1 MIVIRNGQRISYLSL
16 CRFSTRSLSTQ
27 QFQKTPLLLVV
38 RPKVAA
44 RPKMSS
50 SPPEIVPQQPL
61 DALLLNKTDTEQDM
75 FLTKY
80 PTYDGRD
87 ILIAILDTGVDPSLP
102 GMQVT
107 TTGERKM
114 FDVIDCSGAG
124 DVDTSATRTVKDKII
139 EGLSGRKLTI
149 PDKWNN
155 PTGVYHV
162 GLKPIF
168 ELYTKGVKTRVVSER
183 KEDVVGPS
191 HNLAAAEALKE
202 LTEHEKNV
210 GGTSEKITDKWARE
224 DLACK
229 VDFLKSMASVSDVGP
244 VADVVTWHDG
254 EVWRVCL
261 DTSFRG
267 RLGICNVLGTFRETG
282 DYACLTDKDSVV
294 YTVRVSPDGNLTE
307 IVVPSGSHGSHVAG
321 IAAANYPDNPQKNGL
336 APGAKILSLNIGDHR
351 LAAMETGQ
359 AMTRAFN
366 MCAELKV
373 DVINM
378 SFGEG
383 THLPDVGR
391 VIEEARRLIDR
402 KDVIYVCSAGNQGP
416 ALSTVGAPG
425 GTTTGVIGIG
435 AYLTAES
442 ADTLYGVYKPVD
454 SNIYPWSSR
463 GPCQDGKLG
472 VSLVAPAAA
481 FAGVPQ
487 YCRQSMQMMNGTS
500 MSSPNAAGNV
510 ACMLSGLKQQ
520 NLKWT
525 PYTVRMAL
533 ENTAYPLPQIDA
545 FSQGQGMIKIASAF
559 EKLSEILT
567 NKVFPP
573 RLTHFDVKVANHC
586 KKAKGIYIREPN
598 MNGPQEFTVGVEPI
612 FQNHQADNNLPAI
625 GFEKQVILQSTAP
638 WVSHPQT
645 MFVIAQER
653 PIVVT
658 VDASKAPKGASYAE
672 IVGIDTA
679 DPALG
684 PIFRIPVS
692 VIVPETVAV
701 DQYTSKLV
709 GKSGVT
715 ERRFVQIPSW
725 ATSAKITLKST
736 NKDEMDRF
744 TLHTVYIE
752 DDKCSRN
759 TETQKI
765 QGPIGNE
772 WSKSIAVQG
781 GKTLEAC
788 VVRAWSRGKTPVDVD
803 MIIDFFGVKKPNS
816 ISLVHGSANTPIRI
830 QAAPTKGIDI
840 APTISLTSLVLS
852 LKPQSAKVEPLGPR
866 DLFLTSGLQIN
877 RLLLTY
883 QLKVA
888 KASEVQLELSGLT
901 PYLYESPVDCVL
913 FQIFGA
919 SKSYVSAASSYPD
932 RWGQKL
938 EKGEYTIQA
947 QVRYPDDQV
956 LQGMKE
962 LPLLVRVKLAS
973 KVSVDLAAS
982 ASEATL
988 GKENKFAGKAL
999 LPNQEMTVYAMSVAD
1014 DKLPKGIAPT
1024 SGSFLV
1030 GTFSALKDSD
1040 LSAVDKSQVIYYL
1053 SEYSSRATKGLSMVT
1068 SKKEKNQKEEMTE
1081 AVRDLEVSWVQKL
1094 TDEKAAK
1101 EFFEAC
1107 LQKYPDHLPLLQ
1119 NRVKQLMQVK
1129 LSDQTPEN
1137 VQKIIELCGK
1147 IIEITKPSEV
1157 LQFLSVKQEHDDD
1170 LLTVD
1175 KWLAVTGG
1183 NESQR
1188 KDVAKLTP
1196 MFTER
1201 KNATIL
1207 ALQALASLEQDLEMR
1222 KSTENIPASMRFGG
1236 VTPLIFGGKQGEVIV
1251 KKSDSLESLKT
1262 KADQIDAVVAEEL
1275 KKLDENWT
1283 GSQFYVKLLI
1293 WLAADDSKTALI
1305 SAKHAAALGQ
1315 FGRCAKLLN
1324 KAGEEL
1330 KSSAT
1335 DSQSVDT
1342 ALAEV
1347 CDNLEWNHLSTHFKN
1362 LALIKNRASFR
1373 LF

>member
-1 MIVIRNGQRISYLSL
+1 MIVIRNGQRISYLSF
-16 CRFSTRSLSTQ
+16 CRFSTRSLSIQ
-27 QFQKTPLLLVV
+27 HFQKTPLLLAV
-38 RPKVAA
+38 RPKVAS
-44 RPKMSS
+44 RLKMTS

-75 FLTKY
+75 FLAKY

-114 FDVIDCSGAG
+114 LDVIDCSGAG
-124 DVDTSATRTVKDKII
+124 DVDTSTTRTIKDKVI

-149 PDKWNN
+149 PDKWSC
-155 PTGVYHV
+155 PTGVFHV

-168 ELYTKGVKTRVVSER
+168 ELYTKGVKSRVISER
-183 KEDVVGPS
+183 KEDVVNPS
-191 HNLAAAEALKE
+191 HNLCAAEALKQ
-202 LTEHEKNV
+202 LTEHEKQV
-210 GGTSEKITDKWARE
+210 GGTSDKISDKWDRE

-254 EVWRVCL
+254 ESWNVCI

-267 RLGICNVLGTFRETG
+267 RLGMCNVLGTFRETG
-282 DYACLTDKDSVV
+282 DYAYLTDKDSVV

-307 IVVPSGSHGSHVAG
+307 IVVPSGAHGSHVAG

-351 LAAMETGQ
+351 LGAMETGQ

-366 MCAELKV
+366 LCAELKV

-425 GTTTGVIGIG
+425 GTTTGVFGIG

-481 FAGVPQ
+481 FAGIPQ

-533 ENTAYPLPQIDA
+533 ENTAYPLPQIDS
-545 FSQGQGMIKIASAF
+545 FSQGQGMIKIATAF
-559 EKLSEILT
+559 EKLSEILV
-567 NKVFPP
+567 NKMFPP
-573 RLTHFDVKVANHC
+573 RLTHFEVKVSDHC
-586 KKAKGIYIREPN
+586 KKSKGIYIREPN
-598 MNGPQEFTVGVEPI
+598 WNGPQEFTIGVEPI
-612 FQNHQADNNLPAI
+612 FQNHQVDNNLPAI
-625 GFEKQVILQSTAP
+625 SFEKQIILQSTAP

-645 MFVIAQER
+645 MFVVAQER
-653 PIVVT
+653 TMVVT
-658 VDASKAPKGASYAE
+658 IDAAKAPKGASYTE

-679 DPALG
+679 DPSMG
-684 PIFRIPVS
+684 PIFRIPIT
-692 VIVPETVAV
+692 VIIPEKV
-701 DQYTSKLV
+701 DVDHFTSKIV
-709 GKSGVT
+709 GKSGVS
-715 ERRFVQIPSW
+715 ERRFVQVPSW
-725 ATSAKITLKST
+725 ATSAKITLKSS

-772 WSKSIAVQG
+772 WSKSITVQG

-788 VVRAWSRGKTPVDVD
+788 VVRPWSRGKRPVDVD
-803 MIIDFFGVKKPNS
+803 MIIDFFGVQKPSS
-816 ISLVHGSANTPIRI
+816 IALIHGATSCPIRI
-830 QAAPTKGIDI
+830 QAGPSKGIDI
-840 APTISLTSLVLS
+840 SPAISLKSLVVS
-852 LKPQSAKVEPLGPR
+852 LKPQSAKVEALGTR
-866 DLFLTSGLQIN
+866 DLFLTSGLQVN
-877 RLLLTY
+877 RLLLNY
-883 QLKVA
+883 QLKVQ
-888 KASEVQLELSGLT
+888 KSSEVQLQFAGLT
-901 PYLYESPVDCVL
+901 SYLYESPVDCVL

-919 SKSYVSAASSYPD
+919 NKSYVGAASSYPD
-932 RWGQKL
+932 RWTQKL

-947 QVRYPDDQV
+947 QIRHPDEQV
-956 LQGMKE
+956 LQGLKE
-962 LPLLVRVKLAS
+962 IPLLVHSKLGS
-973 KVSVDLAAS
+973 KVTVDLAAT
-982 ASEATL
+982 ASDATL
-988 GKENKFAGKAL
+988 GKESKFSGKAL
-999 LPNQEMTVYAMSVAD
+999 LPNQEMTFYAMSVAD
-1014 DKLPKGIAPT
+1014 DKLPKNITPT
-1024 SGSFLV
+1024 SGSFLT

-1040 LSAVDKSQVIYYL
+1040 LSAVDKSEVIYYL
-1053 SEYSSRATKGLSMVT
+1053 SEYSTRAAKGLSMVT
-1068 SKKEKNQKEEMTE
+1068 TKKDKIQKDEMTE
-1081 AVRDLEVSWVQKL
+1081 AIRDLEVSWVQKL

-1101 EFFEAC
+1101 EFFDTC

-1119 NRVKQLMQVK
+1119 NRVKQLMQTK
-1129 LSDQTPEN
+1129 LSDQTTES
-1137 VQKIIELCGK
+1137 VQKVIELCAK
-1147 IIEITKPSEV
+1147 ILDVTKPTEV

-1170 LLTVD
+1170 ILTVE

-1183 NESQR
+1183 TEEQR
-1188 KDVAKLTP
+1188 KDAVKVVSS
-1196 MFTER
+1196 FNDR
-1201 KNATIL
+1201 KSATIL
-1207 ALQALASLEQDLEMR
+1207 ALQALASLEQDLGMR
-1222 KSTENIPASMRFGG
+1222 KSTQNVPASFRFGG
-1236 VTPLIFGGKQGEVIV
+1236 VTPLIFGGKQGEVIN
-1251 KKSDSLESLKT
+1251 KKSDSFDALKT
-1262 KADQIDAVVAEEL
+1262 KAEQIDAVVSEEL
-1275 KKLDENWT
+1275 KKLDVNWT
-1283 GSQFYVKLLI
+1283 GNQFYVKLLV

-1324 KAGEEL
+1324 KAGDEL
-1330 KSSAT
+1330 KASAT
-1335 DSQSVDT
+1335 DSQAVDST
-1342 ALAEV
+1342 LAEV
-1347 CDNLEWNHLSTHFKN
+1347 CENQEWNHLSTYFKN
-1362 LALIKNRASFR
+1362 LALIKNRISFR

>member
-1 MIVIRNGQRISYLSL
+1 M
-16 CRFSTRSLSTQ
+16 T
-27 QFQKTPLLLVV
+27 
-38 RPKVAA
+38 
-44 RPKMSS
+44 S

-61 DALLLNKTDTEQDM
+61 DALLLNKTDTEQEI

-80 PTYDGRD
+80 PNYDGRD

-124 DVDTSATRTVKDKII
+124 DVDTSITRTVKDGVI
-139 EGLSGRKLTI
+139 EGISGRKLAI
-149 PDKWNN
+149 PEKWKC
-155 PTGVYHV
+155 PTGQYHV

-168 ELYTKGVKTRVVSER
+168 ELYTKGVKSRVISER

-191 HNLAAAEALKE
+191 HNIAASEALKQ
-202 LTEHEKNV
+202 LTEHEKVV
-210 GGTSEKITDKWARE
+210 GGTSEKTSDKWARE
-224 DLACK
+224 DFACK
-229 VDFLKSMASVSDVGP
+229 VDFLKSMASVADVGP

-254 EVWRVCL
+254 EMWRVCI

-267 RLGICNVLGTFRETG
+267 RLGLGNVLGTFRETG
-282 DYACLTDKDSVV
+282 DYAYLTNKDSVV

-307 IVVPSGSHGSHVAG
+307 IVVPSGAHGSHVAG

-351 LAAMETGQ
+351 LGAMETGQ

-366 MCAELKV
+366 MCAELNV
-373 DVINM
+373 DIINM

-391 VIEEARRLIDR
+391 VIEEARRLINR
-402 KDVIYVCSAGNQGP
+402 RGVIYVCSAGNQGP

-435 AYLTAES
+435 AYLTSES
-442 ADTLYGVYKPVD
+442 ADTLYGVYKPVE
-454 SNIYPWSSR
+454 SSIYPWSSR

-510 ACMLSGLKQQ
+510 ACMLSGLKQN

-533 ENTAYPLPQIDA
+533 ENTAYMLPHIES
-545 FSQGQGMIKIASAF
+545 FSQGQGMIKIATAY
-559 EKLSEILT
+559 EKLSEILV

-573 RLTHFDVKVANHC
+573 RLTHFEINVSNHC
-586 KKAKGIYIREPN
+586 KKSKGVYVREPN
-598 MNGPQEFTVGVEPI
+598 WNGPQEFTIGVEPI
-612 FQNHQADNNLPAI
+612 FQNHLSDNNLPAI
-625 GFEKQVILQSTAP
+625 SFEKQIILQSTAP

-645 MFVIAQER
+645 MFVVAQER
-653 PIVVT
+653 TMVVT
-658 VDASKAPKGASYAE
+658 VDASKAPKGANYTE

-679 DPALG
+679 DPSLG
-684 PIFRIPVS
+684 PIFRIPVT
-692 VIVPETVAV
+692 VINPEKVAV
-701 DQYTSKLV
+701 DQYTSRLV

-715 ERRFVQIPSW
+715 ERRFVEVPSW
-725 ATSAKITLKST
+725 ATSAKITLRST

-772 WSKSIAVQG
+772 WSKSITVQG

-788 VVRAWSRGKTPVDVD
+788 VVRAWSRGKNPVDVD
-803 MIIDFFGVKKPNS
+803 MTIDFFGVKKPTS
-816 ISLVHGSANTPIRI
+816 ISLIHGATNTPIRF
-830 QAAPTKGIDI
+830 QAAPTKSIDVS
-840 APTISLTSLVLS
+840 PSISLKSLVVS

-866 DLFLTSGLQIN
+866 DMFLTSGLQIN

-883 QLKVA
+883 QLKVQ
-888 KASEVQLELSGLT
+888 KPSEVQLQLAGLT

-919 SKSYVSAASSYPD
+919 NKSFVGASSSYPD
-932 RWGQKL
+932 RWTQKL
-938 EKGEYTIQA
+938 EKGDYTIQA
-947 QVRYPDDQV
+947 QIRYPDDQV

-962 LPLLVRVKLAS
+962 LPLLVHVKLGN
-973 KVSVDLAAS
+973 KISVDLAAS
-982 ASEATL
+982 ASDATL
-988 GKENKFAGKAL
+988 GKECKFAGKAL
-999 LPNQEMTVYAMSVAD
+999 LPNQEMTVYAMNIAD
-1014 DKLPKGIAPT
+1014 DKLPKTIVPT
-1024 SGSFLV
+1024 SGSFLA

-1040 LSAVDKSQVIYYL
+1040 LSDVDKSEVIYFL
-1053 SEYSSRATKGLSMVT
+1053 SEYSTRPTKGLSMVT
-1068 SKKEKNQKEEMTE
+1068 TKKDTNQNQEMTD
-1081 AVRDLEVSWVQKL
+1081 AIRDLEVSWVQKL

-1119 NRVKQLMQVK
+1119 NRVKQLMQAK
-1129 LSDQTPEN
+1129 LVDQTPEN
-1137 VQKIIELCGK
+1137 VQKIIELCGQ
-1147 IIEITKPSEV
+1147 ILQITKPNET
-1157 LQFLSVKQEHDDD
+1157 LQFSSVKQEHDDD

-1175 KWLAVTGG
+1175 KWLALTGG
-1183 NESQR
+1183 SEDQR
-1188 KDVAKLTP
+1188 KDVVKLISQ
-1196 MFTER
+1196 FEER
-1201 KNATIL
+1201 KKSIIL
-1207 ALQALASLEQDLEMR
+1207 ALQALSSLEQDIEVR
-1222 KSTENIPASMRFGG
+1222 KSKFDVPASLRFGG
-1236 VTPLIFGGKQGEVIV
+1236 ITPLIFGGKQGEVIN
-1251 KKSDSLESLKT
+1251 KKSEGYEALKS
-1262 KADQIDAVVAEEL
+1262 KSEQIDATVSEEL
-1275 KKLDENWT
+1275 KKLDSNWT
-1283 GSQFYVKLLI
+1283 GNQFYVKLLV
-1293 WLAADDSKTALI
+1293 WLSADDTKTALI

-1324 KAGEEL
+1324 KAGDEL

-1335 DSQSVDT
+1335 DSQAVDT
-1342 ALAEV
+1342 SLAEV
-1347 CDNLEWNHLSTHFKN
+1347 CESLEWNHLATHFKN
-1362 LALIKNRASFR
+1362 SALIKNRTSYR

>member
-1 MIVIRNGQRISYLSL
+1 M
-16 CRFSTRSLSTQ
+16 
-27 QFQKTPLLLVV
+27 VV
-38 RPKVAA
+38 RPSVGV
-44 RPKMSS
+44 RTRMSS

-61 DALLLNKTDTEQDM
+61 DALLLNKTDTEQEM
-75 FLTKY
+75 FLSKH

-124 DVDTSATRTVKDKII
+124 DVDTSITRTVKDGVID
-139 EGLSGRKLTI
+139 GLSGRKLKI
-149 PDKWNN
+149 PEKWTC
-155 PTGVYHV
+155 PTGQYHI
-162 GLKPIF
+162 GLKPIY
-168 ELYTKGVKTRVVSER
+168 ELYTKGVKTRVISE
-183 KEDVVGPS
+183 KKDEVVNPA
-191 HNLAAAEALKE
+191 HNLSAAEALKE
-202 LTEHEKNV
+202 LTEHEKTV
-210 GGTSEKITDKWARE
+210 GGTSEKTADKWERE

-229 VDFLKSMASVSDVGP
+229 VDFLKSMSSVSDVGP

-254 EVWRVCL
+254 EVWRVCI

-267 RLGICNVLGTFRETG
+267 RLNMCTVLGTFRETG

-307 IVVPSGSHGSHVAG
+307 IVVPSGAHGSHVAG

-366 MCAELKV
+366 MCAEMNV

-500 MSSPNAAGNV
+500 MSSPNAAGNI

-533 ENTAYPLPQIDA
+533 ENTAYPLPQIEA
-545 FSQGQGMIKIASAF
+545 FSQGQGMIKIATAF
-559 EKLSEILT
+559 DKLSEILT

-573 RLTHFDVKVANHC
+573 RLTHFEVKVSDHC
-586 KKAKGIYIREPN
+586 KKSKGIYIREPN
-598 MNGPQEFTVGVEPI
+598 LKGPQEFTIGVEPV
-612 FQNHQADNNLPAI
+612 FLNHQQDNNLPAI
-625 GFEKQVILQSTAP
+625 NFEKQVILQSNAP

-645 MFVIAQER
+645 MFVVAQER
-653 PIVVT
+653 TMVVT
-658 VDASKAPKGASYAE
+658 IDASKAPKGASYSE

-679 DPALG
+679 DPSLG
-684 PIFRIPVS
+684 PIFRIPVT
-692 VIVPETVAV
+692 VIVPETVDV
-701 DQYTSKLV
+701 DQYNSKIN

-715 ERRFVQIPSW
+715 ERRFVQVPSW

-772 WSKSIAVQG
+772 WSKCITVQG

-803 MIIDFFGVKKPNS
+803 MTIDFFGVKKPTS
-816 ISLVHGSANTPIRI
+816 ISMVHGSTNTPIRI
-830 QAAPTKGIDI
+830 QAAPTKSIDI
-840 APTISLTSLVLS
+840 SPSISLKSLVVS

-866 DLFLTSGLQIN
+866 DLFLTSGLQVN

-883 QLKVA
+883 HLKVQ
-888 KASEVQLELSGLT
+888 KPSEVQLQLAGLT

-919 SKSYVSAASSYPD
+919 NKSYIGAASSYPD
-932 RWGQKL
+932 RWTQKL
-938 EKGEYTIQA
+938 DKGEYTIQA
-947 QVRYPDDQV
+947 QIRYPDDQV
-956 LQGMKE
+956 LQGMKD
-962 LPLLVRVKLAS
+962 LPLFVHVKLGGKLS
-973 KVSVDLAAS
+973 IDLAAS
-982 ASEATL
+982 ASDATF
-988 GKENKFAGKAL
+988 GKDCKFAGKAL
-999 LPNQEMTVYAMSVAD
+999 LPNQEMTVYAMSLAD
-1014 DKLPKGIAPT
+1014 DKLPKTITPT
-1024 SGSFLV
+1024 SGSFLL
-1030 GTFSALKDSD
+1030 GSFSALKDSD
-1040 LSAVDKSQVIYYL
+1040 LSAVDKSEVVYYL
-1053 SEYSSRATKGLSMVT
+1053 SECSPRPAKGLSMVT
-1068 SKKEKNQKEEMTE
+1068 VKKDKNQKDEMTD
-1081 AVRDLEVSWVQKL
+1081 AIRDLEVSWVQKL
-1094 TDEKAAK
+1094 TDEKMAK
-1101 EFFEAC
+1101 EYFESC

-1119 NRVKQLMQVK
+1119 NRVKQLMQTK
-1129 LSDQTPEN
+1129 IADQTVEKMKQ
-1137 VQKIIELCGK
+1137 VVELSGK
-1147 IIEITKPSEV
+1147 ILELTKPNEV
-1157 LQFLSVKQEHDDD
+1157 LQFQSIKQEHDDD
-1170 LLTVD
+1170 ILTVD
-1175 KWLAVTGG
+1175 KWLATTGG
-1183 NESQR
+1183 TEDQR
-1188 KDVAKLTP
+1188 KDVVKMIAS
-1196 MFTER
+1196 FDER
-1201 KNATIL
+1201 KKATIL
-1207 ALQALASLEQDLEMR
+1207 ALQALASLEQDVELR
-1222 KSTENIPASMRFGG
+1222 KNRKNVPASIKYGG
-1236 VTPLIFGGKQGEVIV
+1236 ITPLIFGAKQGEVIS
-1251 KKSDSLESLKT
+1251 KKSDEDLDK
-1262 KADQIDAVVAEEL
+1262 KAAEIDAVVTEEL
-1275 KKLDENWT
+1275 TKLDSQWT
-1283 GSQFYVKLLI
+1283 GTQFYVKLLV
-1293 WLAADDSKTALI
+1293 WLSADDSKIALI
-1305 SAKHAAALGQ
+1305 SAKHAAALEQ
-1315 FGRCAKLLN
+1315 FGRCAKMLN

-1330 KSSAT
+1330 RSSAT
-1335 DSQSVDT
+1335 DSQAVDSS
-1342 ALAEV
+1342 LAEV
-1347 CDNLEWNHLSTHFKN
+1347 CESLEWNHLSSHFKN
-1362 LALIKNRASFR
+1362 LALIKNRATFR

>member
-1 MIVIRNGQRISYLSL
+1 MIVIRNGQRISYLSF

-27 QFQKTPLLLVV
+27 QFQKTPLLCVL
-38 RPKVAA
+38 RPKVATKL
-44 RPKMSS
+44 KMSS
-50 SPPEIVPQQPL
+50 TPPEIVPQQPL
-61 DALLLNKTDTEQDM
+61 DALLLNKTDTEQEM

-107 TTGERKM
+107 TTGERKV

-124 DVDTSATRTVKDKII
+124 DVDTSATRTVKDKTI
-139 EGLSGRKLTI
+139 EGISGRKLTI
-149 PDKWNN
+149 PDKWTN

-168 ELYTKGVKTRVVSER
+168 ELYTKGVKSRVVSER

-202 LTEHEKNV
+202 LVAHEKDV
-210 GGTSEKITDKWARE
+210 GGTSEKTSDKWTRE

-244 VADVVTWHDG
+244 VADVITWHDG
-254 EVWRVCL
+254 DVWRVCI

-267 RLGICNVLGTFRETG
+267 RLGMCNVLGTFRETG

-307 IVVPSGSHGSHVAG
+307 IVVPSGAHGSHVAG

-366 MCAELKV
+366 MCAELNV

-391 VIEEARRLIDR
+391 VVEEARRLIDR

-435 AYLTAES
+435 AYLTSES

-454 SNIYPWSSR
+454 NNIYPWSSR

-510 ACMLSGLKQQ
+510 ACMLSGLKQLD
-520 NLKWT
+520 LKWT

-533 ENTAYPLPQIDA
+533 ENTAFPLPNVDA
-545 FSQGQGMIKIASAF
+545 FSQGQGMIKIATAF
-559 EKLSEILT
+559 DKLSEILI
-567 NKVFPP
+567 NKVFPS
-573 RLTHFDVKVANHC
+573 RLTHFEVKVADHC
-586 KKAKGIYIREPN
+586 KKSKGIYIREPKL
-598 MNGPQEFTVGVEPI
+598 NGPQEFTVGIEPI
-612 FQNHQADNNLPAI
+612 FKNHQEDNNLTAI

-645 MFVIAQER
+645 MFVVAQER

-679 DPALG
+679 DPSLG

-692 VIVPETVAV
+692 VIVPETVDV
-701 DQYTSKLV
+701 DRYTSKLV
-709 GKSGVT
+709 GKSGAP

-759 TETQKI
+759 TEAQKI
-765 QGPIGNE
+765 QGPVGNE
-772 WSKSIAVQG
+772 WAKSITVKG

-788 VVRAWSRGKTPVDVD
+788 VVRAWSRGKTTVDVD
-803 MIIDFFGVKKPNS
+803 MTIDFFGVQKPSS
-816 ISLVHGSANTPIRI
+816 IALVHGSTNTPIRI
-830 QAAPTKGIDI
+830 QAAPTKSIDV
-840 APTISLTSLVLS
+840 APAISLTNLVVS
-852 LKPQSAKVEPLGPR
+852 LKPQSAKVEPLGAR

-888 KASEVQLELSGLT
+888 KTSEVQLELGGLT
-901 PYLYESPVDCVL
+901 PYLYESSVDCVL

-919 SKSYVSAASSYPD
+919 NKSYIGAASSYPD
-932 RWGQKL
+932 RWTQKL

-947 QVRYPDDQV
+947 QVRYPDEQV
-956 LQGMKE
+956 LLGMKE
-962 LPLLVRVKLAS
+962 LPLLVRVKLGS

-982 ASEATL
+982 AADATF
-988 GKENKFAGKAL
+988 GKESKFTGKAL
-999 LPNQEMTVYAMSVAD
+999 LPNQEMTLYAMSVSD
-1014 DKLPKGIAPT
+1014 DKLPKGIVPT
-1024 SGSFLV
+1024 SGSFLI
-1030 GTFSALKDSD
+1030 GSFSALKDSD
-1040 LSAVDKSQVIYYL
+1040 LSAVDKSQVVYYL
-1053 SEYSSRATKGLSMVT
+1053 SEYSARAAKGLSMVT
-1068 SKKEKNQKEEMTE
+1068 VKKEKNQKDEMTE
-1081 AVRDLEVSWVQKL
+1081 AIRDLEVSWVQKL
-1094 TDEKAAK
+1094 TDEKTAK
-1101 EFFEAC
+1101 EFFETC
-1107 LQKYPDHLPLLQ
+1107 LQKYPDHLPLLT
-1119 NRVKQLMQVK
+1119 NRVKQLMQTK
-1129 LSDQTPEN
+1129 LADQTDEN

-1147 IIEITKPSEV
+1147 ILELTKPNEV

-1170 LLTVD
+1170 LLTVE
-1175 KWLAVTGG
+1175 KWLVLTGG
-1183 NESQR
+1183 TEAQR
-1188 KDVAKLTP
+1188 KECAKMIP
-1196 MFTER
+1196 MFNER
-1201 KNATIL
+1201 KNAIII
-1207 ALQALASLEQDLEMR
+1207 ALQTLASLEQDREMR
-1222 KSTENIPASMRFGG
+1222 RSSKNIPASLRFGG
-1236 VTPLIFGGKQGEVIV
+1236 VTPLIFGGKQGEVIA
-1251 KKSDSLESLKT
+1251 KKSDGQEELKS
-1262 KADQIDAVVAEEL
+1262 KAEQIDAVVAEEL
-1275 KKLDENWT
+1275 KKIDENWT

-1293 WLAADDSKTALI
+1293 WLSADDSKAALV
-1305 SAKHAAALGQ
+1305 SSKHAAALGQ

-1330 KSSAT
+1330 KASAT
-1335 DSQSVDT
+1335 DSQAVDT
-1342 ALAEV
+1342 SLAEI
-1347 CDNLEWNHLSTHFKN
+1347 CENLEWNHLSTHFKN